1 MVATD
6 VRMADIVGPVS
17 VEREC
22 VVGGIRLAYWESGDP
37 TAPALVLLHGLGEDS
52 TGWDEVAAAFA
63 GQFRVIAVDLR
74 GHGRSAWPGTYSL
87 ALMRDDVLGLV
98 DELGL
103 DRVTLM
109 GHSMGG
115 AVAFLVAEAQ
125 SHRVERLIAE
135 DASPTFPRDG
145 PLPER
150 PDKPAGFDWDM
161 AVAILTEVNQG
172 DEAAWRGLSR
182 ITAPTL
188 IVGGGPDSH
197 IPQERLADAVD
208 RLPHGELVTITAGH
222 YVHNRRPAE
231 FIAAVQNWLRRL
243 PGHRIAAASALRIV
257 CSVAG
262 QPPSSSIGP

>member
-1 MVATD
+1 M
-6 VRMADIVGPVS
+6 
-17 VEREC
+17 
-22 VVGGIRLAYWESGDP
+22 GGVRLAYRESGD
-37 TAPALVLLHGLGEDS
+37 TAAPALVLLHGLGEDS
-52 TGWDEVAAAFA
+52 TGWDEVAAAFG
-63 GQFRVIAVDLR
+63 GQFRVVAVDLR
-74 GHGRSAWPGTYSL
+74 GHGRSDWPGTYSL
-87 ALMRDDVLGLV
+87 ALMRDDVLGLL
-98 DELGL
+98 DAMRL

-125 SHRVERLIAE
+125 PHRVERLIAE
-135 DASPTFPRDG
+135 DVSPTFPRDR
-145 PLPER
+145 PLPQR
-150 PDKPAGFDWDM
+150 PDQPSGFDWDM
-161 AVAILTEVNQG
+161 AVTILAEVNQG

-208 RLPHGELVTITAGH
+208 RLPHGELVTIPAGH

-243 PGHRIAAASALRIV
+243 PGHRVAAASAVRIV
-257 CSVAG
+257 FSVAG
-262 QPPSSSIGP
+262 QPRTSSIGP